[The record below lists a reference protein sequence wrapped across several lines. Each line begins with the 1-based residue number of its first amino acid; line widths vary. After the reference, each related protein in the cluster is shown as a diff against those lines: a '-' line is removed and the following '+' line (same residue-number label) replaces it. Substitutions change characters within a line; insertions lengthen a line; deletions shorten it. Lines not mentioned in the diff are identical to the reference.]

1 MSDSDHSLDQL
12 LGPLRKPARPGG
24 SQEETGLNPFDLLA
38 LPDDQRDLLNW
49 LSRRKQARFNDIQA
63 ALSLD
68 NGQLLALLSDL
79 KQANYVNEALIEGE
93 VYYRVVFSGKP
104 SRAARALPDDI
115 WARIDQD
122 YTSFLKEVPLFRQLP
137 DDLLRDVAQKLT
149 SRQFGRNEVIL
160 WQGGLPPGLY
170 FIKSGIVGLTR
181 LSPNTRSAQILT
193 YFKEGDFLGE
203 YGLLPDQ
210 NVTSAATAT
219 ALSEVE
225 VLVMQRRDVL
235 NLFQL
240 HPTAA
245 LEMIQMLTQRLVDQ
259 DARLSRMEQN
269 MGTLCLVIGAVPH
282 AGVTML
288 GTTLALE
295 LSQQT
300 QLATVYTEHPQP
312 NLLPAQFGFSPDA
325 DVFHHPGGYDVLVP
339 RGVDG
344 LPPSVRITLVLE
356 RLAGLYSNIVIGV
369 SGRVD
374 ASVIYMLE
382 RAEQVILIAPPD
394 PLAWDQLES
403 LREQL
408 QKIIR
413 PEKTSL
419 FTICNRLTSQHRLM
433 PLPSKSDFEI
443 PCLDV
448 LPSLAQRISEALP
461 ASLSSLSSALIE
473 QLGHANL
480 INIYIPVS
488 AAPNDEVKTMVDQVL
503 DFLNQQFGGPASRSH
518 VGYIGESTYVV
529 RTYAAKADIDR
540 NLNKVLDY
548 LSRLK
553 MKFGQDVMAIEVNQK
568 AMLV

>member
-12 LGPLRKPARPGG
+12 LGPLRKHAKPSG
-24 SQEETGLNPFDLLA
+24 SPDEPGLNPFDLLA
-38 LPDDQRDLLNW
+38 LPEEQRDLLNW
-49 LSRRKQARFNDIQA
+49 LSRRKQARFDEILA
-63 ALSLD
+63 ALGMD
-68 NGQLLALLSDL
+68 NELLAALLSDL
-79 KQANYVNEALIEGE
+79 KQAQYVNEALIEGE
-93 VYYRVVFSGKP
+93 VYYRVVFGGKP
-104 SRAARALPDDI
+104 SRAARSLPDDI
-115 WARIDQD
+115 WARIDLD
-122 YTSFLKEVPLFRQLP
+122 HTAFLKQVPLFRQIP
-137 DDLLRDVAQKLT
+137 DDLLRDIAQKLT
-149 SRQFGRNEVIL
+149 ARQFRRNEVIL

-210 NVTSAATAT
+210 NVTAAATVT

-245 LEMIQMLTQRLVDQ
+245 LEMIQMLTQRLVDL
-259 DARLSRMEQN
+259 DARLSRTEQN
-269 MGTLCLVIGAVPH
+269 IGTLCLVLGAVPH
-282 AGVTML
+282 AGVTTL

-295 LSQQT
+295 LALQT

-312 NLLPAQFGFSPDA
+312 NLLPAQFGFSPDD

-369 SGRVD
+369 SGHVD

-382 RAEQVILIAPPD
+382 RAEQVILLAPPD
-394 PLAWDQLES
+394 PLAWNQLES
-403 LREQL
+403 LHEHL
-408 QKIIR
+408 QKIIH

-419 FTICNRLTSQHRLM
+419 FTICNRSASQHRLM

-443 PCLDV
+443 PYLER
-448 LPSLAQRISEALP
+448 LSSLSQRISESLP
-461 ASLSSLSSALIE
+461 VSLSSISSALIG

-488 AAPNDEVKTMVDQVL
+488 AAPNEEAKNMVDQVL
-503 DFLNQQFGGPASRSH
+503 GFLNQLFGGPASRSH

-529 RTYAAKADIDR
+529 RTYASKADIDR
-540 NLNKVLDY
+540 NLNRVLDY
-548 LSRLK
+548 LSWLK
-553 MKFGQDVMAIEVNQK
+553 VKFGQDVVAIEVNQK